1 MLRPIR
7 FQSAGVWIP
16 TGLPCVYVLFEHTL
30 TQFQQRQ
37 NLTTVRTSG
46 MEIGPLRKSLSVC
59 TCEELFV
66 DVLQDPDISYDAN
79 DNDCDPTPR
88 YDETLTNAHGTRCAG
103 EIAMSANNRKC
114 GVGVAFNAKIGG
126 RPQEI

>member
-1 MLRPIR
+1 M
-7 FQSAGVWIP
+7 
-16 TGLPCVYVLFEHTL
+16 YVLFEHTL

-46 MEIGPLRKSLSVC
+46 MEICLLRKSLSVC

-79 DNDCDPTPR
+79 DNDNDPTPR
-88 YDETLTNAHGTRCAG
+88 YDEALTNAHGTRCAG

-126 RPQEI
+126 GPQEI